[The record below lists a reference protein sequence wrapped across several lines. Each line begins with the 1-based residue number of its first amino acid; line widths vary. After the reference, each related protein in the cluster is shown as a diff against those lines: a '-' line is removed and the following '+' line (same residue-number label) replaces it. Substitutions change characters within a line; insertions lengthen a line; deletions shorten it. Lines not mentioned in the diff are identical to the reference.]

1 MEILLGLV
9 VFVGF
14 AYLVYRHVKK
24 TKASRTGIAGPGHDG
39 NTDHEQS
46 IK

>member
-1 MEILLGLV
+1 MEILGFV

-24 TKASRTGIAGPGHDG
+24 TKAARTGGTGPGRDG